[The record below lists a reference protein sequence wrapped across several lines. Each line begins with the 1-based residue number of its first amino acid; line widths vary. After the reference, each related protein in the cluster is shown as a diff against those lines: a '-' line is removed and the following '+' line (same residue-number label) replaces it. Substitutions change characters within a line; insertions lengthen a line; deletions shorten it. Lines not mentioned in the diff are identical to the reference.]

1 MRFELDPTS
10 LRLGVTV
17 APGALAAA
25 QSDSDDLRQGL
36 ADELQRTISLTVSAR
51 REPLDIYA

>member
-1 MRFELDPTS
+1 
-10 LRLGVTV
+10 
-17 APGALAAA
+17 LAAA

-51 REPLDIYA
+51 RQPLDIYA